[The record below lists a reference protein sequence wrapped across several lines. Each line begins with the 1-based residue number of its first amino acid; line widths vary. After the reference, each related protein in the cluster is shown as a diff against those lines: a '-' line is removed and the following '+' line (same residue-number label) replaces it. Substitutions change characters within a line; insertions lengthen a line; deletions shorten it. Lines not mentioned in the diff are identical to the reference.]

1 LRVVV
6 IASSRHCEARRA
18 EAIPLK
24 AFAAGSASPPCLHN
38 VGYGRP
44 AAQAFA
50 VNLFAY
56 ELALWRETS
65 MPVIAKPAGLKQS
78 GW

>member
-1 LRVVV
+1 
-6 IASSRHCEARRA
+6 
-18 EAIPLK
+18 
-24 AFAAGSASPPCLHN
+24 LHN

-65 MPVIAKPAGLKQS
+65 MPVIARFVIAKPEGLKQS